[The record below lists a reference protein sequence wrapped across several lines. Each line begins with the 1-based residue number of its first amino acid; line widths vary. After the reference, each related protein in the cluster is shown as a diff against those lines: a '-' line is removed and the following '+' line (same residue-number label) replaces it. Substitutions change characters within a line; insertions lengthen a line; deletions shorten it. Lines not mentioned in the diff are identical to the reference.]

1 LAEAVTKM
9 TPDAWKR
16 IKEIVADA
24 SEVEIDERQAFLDQ
38 RCPAD
43 LRSQVDDLL
52 RSENTNAERLEAE
65 AVSFSSIANINRVN
79 ERIGAYRIAGELG
92 TGGMGT
98 VYLAERAD
106 GEFEQKVA
114 LKLIKRGM
122 DSEAILRR
130 FINERQ
136 ILASLRHPNIA
147 HLIDGGTTDDG
158 LPYFVL
164 EHVEGE
170 TVTEYADRHDLGLE
184 ERLELFREVCSA
196 VSYAHSN
203 LVIHRDLKPSNILVT
218 GDGHAKL
225 LDFGI
230 AKLLKSDTEGDT
242 ATYNF
247 AFTPEYASPEQVR
260 GEKLTTASDIY
271 SLGVV
276 LYELLTGTR
285 LYKTEG
291 KSLGEMIEAVTNTEV
306 RPPSSALSNGQIVAG
321 NWKTK
326 ESADEGERHTKEGQ
340 PETNAHHTIRS
351 SQLKGDLDNITLKAL
366 RKEAEARYSSVEQFS
381 EDIRRHLV
389 GLPVTATSD
398 TWKYRAAKFARRN
411 RTGLAAAG
419 LVLIALLTGL
429 GATLYQ
435 ANVAQRER
443 EKAEQRF
450 NDVRALA
457 NSFLFEFHDAI
468 QPLSGSTPAR
478 KLVVSRAIEY
488 LDKLAVESNDDP
500 ALQREL
506 GTAYERIGK
515 IQGNSYFANLGDT
528 DGAMNSYRRSLEIRQ
543 RLAEMNPDDREL
555 QYDAAISHRGV
566 GDMFYTMDDLQSAL
580 KSYETSLATLEKVA
594 AEEPENL
601 KYLSSLADILS
612 RLGDIK
618 GMVGYA
624 NLGDTAGALESYQRV
639 VTLAE
644 QLTQAVPDN
653 QEYRGDLATRLFYFA
668 RLQASTGD
676 QKGALISG
684 RRSIE
689 LLEGLVA
696 ANPDHAAYE
705 TRLMASLNSM
715 RPTLLAAGEF
725 TEAITNARR
734 VVKTLERLSADD
746 PQNSNVRR
754 SLGVSYNSL
763 GTCLVQAKDTDEAI
777 QYFRRSL
784 SIAEALAAAEP
795 KNVEHGKDVEIAKK
809 SLAEAQKNPR

>member
-1 LAEAVTKM
+1 M
-9 TPDAWKR
+9 TPDAWNK

-24 SEVEIDERQAFLDQ
+24 AEVDIDERQAFLDH
-38 RCPAD
+38 RCPAEF
-43 LRSQVDDLL
+43 RSQVDDLL
-52 RSENTNAERLEAE
+52 RSENTNAARLDGH
-65 AVSFSSIANINRVN
+65 AVDFSTIANIDRVN
-79 ERIGAYRIAGELG
+79 ERIGAYRITGALG

-158 LPYFVL
+158 FPYFVL

-170 TVTEYADRHDLGLE
+170 TVTEYAERHDLGLE
-184 ERLELFREVCSA
+184 ERLELFREVCAA

-218 GDGHAKL
+218 SDGHAKL

-230 AKLLKSDTEGDT
+230 AKLLNSDTNGDT

-291 KSLGEMIEAVTNTEV
+291 KSLGEMIEAVSGTEI
-306 RPPSSALSNGQIVAG
+306 RPPSSALTNGRISAG
-321 NWKTK
+321 KWKTGDP
-326 ESADEGERHTKEGQ
+326 AGENTSKTKEGQ
-340 PETNAHHTIRS
+340 LDTNAHRAIRS
-351 SQLKGDLDNITLKAL
+351 SQLKGDLDNITLKSL
-366 RKEAEARYSSVEQFS
+366 RKEPEARYSSVEQFS
-381 EDIRRHLV
+381 EDIRRHLA

-398 TWKYRAAKFARRN
+398 TWKYRAVKFTRRN
-411 RTGLAAAG
+411 RTGLAAAA
-419 LVLIALLTGL
+419 LVLIVLLTGL

-435 ANVAQRER
+435 ARVAQRER

-450 NDVRALA
+450 NDVRSLA

-500 ALQREL
+500 AIQREL
-506 GTAYERIGK
+506 GTAYERIGR

-528 DGAMNSYRRSLEIRQ
+528 EGAMNSYRRSLEIRQ
-543 RLAEMNPDDREL
+543 RLADMEPGNHEF
-555 QYDAAISHRGV
+555 QYDLAISHRGV
-566 GDMFYTMDDLQSAL
+566 GDMHYTMDDLQNGLRSYESAL
-580 KSYETSLATLEKVA
+580 AILERLVA
-594 AEEPENL
+594 QQPENL
-601 KYLSSLADILS
+601 KYLSSLADVLAG
-612 RLGDIK
+612 LGDIK
-618 GMVGYA
+618 GMAGFE
-624 NLGDTAGALESYQRV
+624 NLGDTAGALESYRRAV
-639 VTLAE
+639 ALAE
-644 QLTQAVPDN
+644 RLIQSAPDN
-653 QEYRGDLATRLFYFA
+653 KEYRVDYATRLYYFG
-668 RLQASTGD
+668 RLQSSTSD
-676 QKGALISG
+676 LNGALSSG
-684 RRSIE
+684 RKSIE
-689 LLEGLVA
+689 ILEELVA
-696 ANPDHAAYE
+696 ANPDNAAYE

-715 RPTLLAAGEF
+715 RPTLLAAGQIA
-725 TEAITNARR
+725 EAVATSQR
-734 VVKTLERLSADD
+734 VVKTLERLSAAD

-754 SLGVSYNSL
+754 GLGVSYNSL
-763 GTCLVQAKDTDEAI
+763 GTCLVQAKSTDEAI

-784 SIAEALAAAEP
+784 AIAEALAAAEP
-795 KNVEHGKDVEIAKK
+795 KNVEHAKDAETARK
-809 SLAEAQKNPR
+809 SLSDALAVL